1 MISIAEILSSLER
14 LAPGRLS
21 PSLIGNRLDGIQS
34 TGNIAKLLLQNPMTK
49 NGARQ
54 TGSISHFLA
63 IWMSGKVSEST
74 GHGVAHDGYLSALR
88 KTMTSGG
95 VLRRQG
101 SIGFQLD
108 AVAL

>member
-1 MISIAEILSSLER
+1 
-14 LAPGRLS
+14 
-21 PSLIGNRLDGIQS
+21 
-34 TGNIAKLLLQNPMTK
+34 
-49 NGARQ
+49 
-54 TGSISHFLA
+54 
-63 IWMSGKVSEST
+63 MSGKVSEST